1 MNTCSA
7 WSNMLGSAEVWSL
20 NFSYYYLLYKNEP
33 MEKMVLVTIIEPIKN
48 PREREE
54 IWKGSTWDA

>member
-1 MNTCSA
+1 
-7 WSNMLGSAEVWSL
+7 
-20 NFSYYYLLYKNEP
+20 